1 MEIWEHLWQ
10 FLGAMQ
16 LSETGFGRATIMV
29 RAEKRQVCGGCVK
42 GQVCKGRKGSTAG
55 GAREGAG

>member
-16 LSETGFGRATIMV
+16 LSETGFGRAAIMV
-29 RAEKRQVCGGCVK
+29 RAEERKGCV
-42 GQVCKGRKGSTAG
+42 
-55 GAREGAG
+55 EGA